1 MAGSEPR
8 PFQVGA
14 PPDARARGRGDRR
27 EDDDRAFV
35 ARRDLRQ
42 VRQELAV
49 RASVCVLIFA
59 LNEWVHAGAG
69 LEPDPTI
76 RGATLTGVFLNGPFY
91 LAARTQRATRLQAYV
106 RMLADIALL
115 TVGLLGAGG
124 AAAAPYVAVYAIV
137 PLYVGIIGSSTPC
150 LVATMAATAS
160 YLTLV
165 ALQELGW
172 LATPPS
178 LSSIP
183 WTVIAFNLLILNVVG
198 LLTATVGDVYRH
210 NRLRLV
216 TLYQALERAHDES
229 QRLNAEIQRGAH
241 LQALGE
247 VVAGLAHEMRNA
259 LGVAMSNLDLA
270 LAKAHGVP
278 SQVLRH
284 LDHARQGCEA
294 ALRVLQGTLQT
305 ARQASEEKGAVSL
318 PEVARRIA
326 DLKGYDLH
334 RDGISIRVDF
344 PPEFPRV
351 IGNPFKLQQV
361 LLNLV
366 TNAQEALREATG
378 PRAIALVGLSEE
390 GSAVLEVR
398 DTGPGIPEEVQPRL
412 FKPFSTTKPSG
423 TGLGLAISAGIVQEF
438 GGVLTA
444 DNRPEGGAVF
454 RLRLP
459 IAAYEDV
466 NGQTPPTVGG
476 EGVGT

>member
-1 MAGSEPR
+1 MGGEPR
-8 PFQVGA
+8 PLQGGA
-14 PPDARARGRGDRR
+14 LHEARSRARSSRR
-27 EDDDRAFV
+27 EDDDLEFP
-35 ARRDLRQ
+35 ARRSLRQ
-42 VRQELAV
+42 VQQELAV
-49 RASVCVLIFA
+49 RASVCVLIFV

-69 LEPDPTI
+69 VEPDPTI
-76 RGATLTGVFLNGPFY
+76 RAATLTGVLLNGPFY
-91 LAARTQRATRLQAYV
+91 LAARTQRAARLQAYV

-137 PLYVGIIGSSTPC
+137 PLYVGIVGSSTAC

-165 ALQELGW
+165 GLQQLGW

-178 LSSIP
+178 LASIP
-183 WTVIAFNLLILNVVG
+183 WTVVAFNLLILNLVG
-198 LLTATVGDVYRH
+198 LLTATLGDVYRQ
-210 NRLRLV
+210 NRLRLA

-259 LGVAMSNLDLA
+259 LAIAMSNLDLA
-270 LAKAHGVP
+270 LAKAQGAAP
-278 SQVLRH
+278 QVLRH
-284 LDHARQGCEA
+284 LEHAHQGCEA
-294 ALRVLQGTLQT
+294 ALRVLHSTLQT
-305 ARQASEEKGAVSL
+305 ARQSSEEKGPVSL
-318 PEVARRIA
+318 LEVARRIA

-334 RDGISIRVDF
+334 REGITIQVDF
-344 PPEFPRV
+344 PPGFPRV
-351 IGNPFKLQQV
+351 TGGSPFKLQQV

-378 PRAIALVGLSEE
+378 PRAIALVGLTEE

-398 DTGPGIPEEVQPRL
+398 DTGPGISEEVRPRL

-459 IAAYEDV
+459 IAAYEE
-466 NGQTPPTVGG
+466 TPG
-476 EGVGT
+476 